1 MLIDVYDPGVDD
13 GHKNVDGSLPHDTA
27 MYFPISYRVPE
38 KLTCVNSFGT
48 SNVLMVYSYAKTS
61 ILFCMAKV

>member
-38 KLTCVNSFGT
+38 KLTVREFIWDIQC
-48 SNVLMVYSYAKTS
+48 SYGLL
-61 ILFCMAKV
+61 IR